1 MPGQWSTE
9 EIKQLICE
17 VEERPTLWNVLVDEY
32 RDRVKKSDSWKQ
44 VAEAL
49 NKEQCEVEKK
59 FHTLRTQYAAEVKAE
74 EKRKSGSEGVVK
86 KSKWQYMEALSFLGV
101 GMKKRQRIFLR
112 GRSTLRMLIL
122 PGHFTNRSHEILSK
136 LALNLSRGCRMVVTA
151 LMAKSQKRPLGVE
164 ICAPGTRHHI
174 SVSVF
179 KVNCTRGCIRFV
191 RFLH

>member
-86 KSKWQYMEALSFLGV
+86 KSKWQYMEALSFLGA
-101 GMKKRQRIFLR
+101 GMKKRQ
-112 GRSTLRMLIL
+112 GSSSEV
-122 PGHFTNRSHEILSK
+122 G
-136 LALNLSRGCRMVVTA
+136 
-151 LMAKSQKRPLGVE
+151 PLYA
-164 ICAPGTRHHI
+164 C
-174 SVSVF
+174 
-179 KVNCTRGCIRFV
+179 
-191 RFLH
+191 